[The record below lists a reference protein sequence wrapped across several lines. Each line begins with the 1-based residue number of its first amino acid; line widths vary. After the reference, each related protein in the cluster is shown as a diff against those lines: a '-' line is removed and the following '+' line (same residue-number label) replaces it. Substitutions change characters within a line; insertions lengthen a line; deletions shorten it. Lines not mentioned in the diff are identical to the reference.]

1 MKKTAVDLPD
11 DLAREQTTRP
21 GGAAFLQ
28 SVEALKQQNGGGV
41 DFEPAR
47 LDFVPVDPF
56 EGSPGAKKAPKHI
69 AKALLSDDRSF
80 LDLRGS
86 FKVGP
91 GDPVEDVRRA
101 RKLMGSEG
109 A

>member
-1 MKKTAVDLPD
+1 MRKAGRK
-11 DLAREQTTRP
+11 RP

-28 SVEALKQQNGGGV
+28 SVEALKQQHGGGV
-41 DFEPAR
+41 AFEPAR

-56 EGSPGAKKAPKHI
+56 EGGPGEEMASKHI
-69 AKALLSDDRSF
+69 EKTLLSNDRSF

-101 RKLMGSEG
+101 RKLMGTEG